1 MDMRRRL
8 VATIAGVMTAAVVV
22 VGLGTLALT
31 TAVERRDNQ
40 DELQRRVEE
49 MAGVLSEVRPRRVEP
64 LTLRI
69 APALD
74 VDTIELIR
82 TDVPNPSLSEE
93 DMVELRNGVSVS
105 GRDGDTAHAAAPLA
119 GRRGGTPTRAL
130 LATDSVEPGIGPA
143 TRWLILAS
151 VVTVVLGGLVASR
164 LARRLSRP
172 LQEAE
177 TTARRIAQGD
187 LSARIDTP
195 GRAHGRHDA
204 DERHGDEVVRL
215 VDSINSMAASLQH
228 AQGLERDFLLSVS
241 HDLRTPL
248 TSISGWA
255 EALADGNA
263 PDPARAGTTILTEAG
278 RLDRLVRDL
287 LDLAR
292 LRAKSFRLDPRPVDL
307 RDVAAGAAEGLR
319 PDLEDARLR
328 VAVEA
333 PAEPVVVEGDPDRLA
348 QVAANLIEN
357 AGRYAA
363 TSVRVRVEVH
373 AAGVN
378 GGPGPSRGPTAVLA
392 VEDDG
397 QGIPEAERPHLFE
410 RMYAGA
416 RPPARVGGGT
426 GLGLTIVRELAQ
438 AMHGDADVGEAADG
452 GARFEVRLPLVPQPA
467 QAVRPPA
474 PQQPLPPLP
483 RRRPAGEQA

>member
-22 VGLGTLALT
+22 VGLGTLVLT

-40 DELQRRVEE
+40 VELQRRVEE
-49 MAGVLSEVRPRRVEP
+49 MAAVLSEVRPRRVEP
-64 LTLRI
+64 VTLRME
-69 APALD
+69 PALD
-74 VDTIELIR
+74 VDTLELIR
-82 TDVPNPSLSEE
+82 TDLANPTLSEE
-93 DMVELRNGVSVS
+93 DMVDLRNGVAVS
-105 GRDGDTAHAAAPLA
+105 GRSGNEAHAAAPLA

-130 LATDSVEPGIGPA
+130 LATNSVHPGLGPA
-143 TRWLILAS
+143 TPWFVLAS
-151 VVTVVLGGLVASR
+151 VVTVVLGGLVAGR
-164 LARRLSRP
+164 LARTLSRP
-172 LQEAE
+172 LQDAEA
-177 TTARRIAQGD
+177 TARRIARGD
-187 LSARIDTP
+187 LSARIDSP
-195 GRAHGRHDA
+195 GRGRHSPGTTAGGDA
-204 DERHGDEVVRL
+204 DDRRGDEMGRL
-215 VDSINSMAASLQH
+215 VDSINTMAASLQH

-263 PDPARAGTTILTEAG
+263 PDPARAGTTILSEAG

-292 LRAKSFRLDPRPVDL
+292 LRARSFRLDPRPVDL

-319 PDLEDARLR
+319 PDLEDAGLL

-333 PAEPVVVEGDPDRLA
+333 PAEPVIVEGDPDRLA

-363 TSVRVRVEVH
+363 ASVRVRVEVD

-378 GGPGPSRGPTAVLA
+378 GSSGPSAVLA

-397 QGIPEAERPHLFE
+397 QGIPESERPHLFE

-438 AMHGDADVGEAADG
+438 AMRGDADVAETSDG
-452 GARFEVRLPLVPQPA
+452 GARFEVRLPLVTQP
-467 QAVRPPA
+467 VRPAA
-474 PQQPLPPLP
+474 PRRPLP
-483 RRRPAGEQA
+483 RRRPRPAEGQA

>member
-40 DELQRRVEE
+40 RDLEHRVEE
-49 MAGVLSEVRPRRVEP
+49 MAGILSEVRPRRVERV
-64 LTLRI
+64 TIRMG
-69 APALD
+69 PALD
-74 VDTIELIR
+74 VDSLDLIR
-82 TDVPNPSLSEE
+82 LDLPNAVLSED
-93 DMVELRNGVSVS
+93 DMVELRNGAAVS
-105 GRDGDTAHAAAPLA
+105 GRRGNEAHAAAPVA
-119 GRRGGTPTRAL
+119 GRNGGTPTQAL
-130 LATDSVEPGIGPA
+130 VATDSTDPGIGPA
-143 TRWLILAS
+143 TRWFVLAS
-151 VVTVVLGGLVASR
+151 VVTVVLGGLVAGR
-164 LARRLSRP
+164 LARALARP
-172 LQEAE
+172 LHEAE
-177 TTARRIAQGD
+177 VTARRIADGD
-187 LSARIDTP
+187 LSARIETP
-195 GRAHGRHDA
+195 GRPARGAHSPSAGHGRS
-204 DERHGDEVVRL
+204 DEHPPSDQRPPGNELARL
-215 VDSINSMAASLQH
+215 VESINTMAASLQH

-255 EALADGNA
+255 EALADGTA
-263 PDPARAGTTILTEAG
+263 PDPARAGTTILSEAG

-292 LRAKSFRLDPRPVDL
+292 LRARSFRLDPRPVDL

-319 PDLEDARLR
+319 PDLEDAHLLVR
-328 VAVEA
+328 VEA
-333 PAEPVVVEGDPDRLA
+333 PAVPVIVDGDPDRLA

-363 TSVRVRVEVH
+363 SQVRVSVELD

-378 GGPGPSRGPTAVLA
+378 GSPGPSAVLA

-397 QGIPEAERPHLFE
+397 QGIPPAERPHLFE

-438 AMHGDADVGEAADG
+438 AMHGDADVGEAAGG
-452 GARFEVRLPLVPQPA
+452 GARFVVHLPLA
-467 QAVRPPA
+467 
-474 PQQPLPPLP
+474 
-483 RRRPAGEQA
+483 RR